1 MSRLI
6 LVDDEKAIRDSAS
19 QALMLAGYEVDTFAG
34 AGEALPAISPEFEGV
49 VITDLRMPGMDG

>member
-34 AGEALPAISPEFEGV
+34 AGEALPKEIGRAHV
-49 VITDLRMPGMDG
+49 